1 MKNSTLCPRFERGM
15 QILSQRWNGLI
26 IYRLLSGPQ
35 RFCNIQSA
43 FPVSGRL
50 LSERL
55 KDLEKEGIVVRHVY
69 AETPVRIEYELTDKG
84 RALQST
90 IECIQGWSD
99 EWIENPQQLEECQAA
114 EMQLAEEDCECEE
127 AVAGAKNE

>member
-69 AETPVRIEYELTDKG
+69 AETPVRIEYELTEKG
-84 RALQST
+84 HALQST
-90 IECIQGWSD
+90 IACIQGWSD
-99 EWIENPQQLEECQAA
+99 EWINEPQHSESEE
-114 EMQLAEEDCECEE
+114 EVLHLSDEDCEK
-127 AVAGAKNE
+127 AAAGTKAE

>member
-55 KDLEKEGIVVRHVY
+55 KDLEKEGIVLRHVY
-69 AETPVRIEYELTDKG
+69 PETPVRIEYELTDKG

-99 EWIENPQQLEECQAA
+99 EWINEPQGECMTEESMLSLSDEACSEAA
-114 EMQLAEEDCECEE
+114 AGVKAE
-127 AVAGAKNE
+127 

>member
-55 KDLEKEGIVVRHVY
+55 KDLEKEGIVLRHVY
-69 AETPVRIEYELTDKG
+69 PETPVRIEYELTDKG

-90 IECIQGWSD
+90 IQCIQGWSD
-99 EWIENPQQLEECQAA
+99 EWINEPQVIEEANEETALHAQEECEKAGVNA
-114 EMQLAEEDCECEE
+114 E
-127 AVAGAKNE
+127 

>member
-1 MKNSTLCPRFERGM
+1 MKDSTVCPRFERGM

-26 IYRLLSGPQ
+26 IYRLLTGPQ

-55 KDLEKEGIVVRHVY
+55 KDLEKEGIVIRHVY

-99 EWIENPQQLEECQAA
+99 DWIEEPRQTDPTA
-114 EMQLAEEDCECEE
+114 EAVEQTEECEE
-127 AVAGAKNE
+127 AAAGLKAE

>member
-55 KDLEKEGIVVRHVY
+55 KDLEKEGIVLRHVY
-69 AETPVRIEYELTDKG
+69 PETPVRIEYELTDKG

-90 IECIQGWSD
+90 IQCIQGWSD
-99 EWIENPQQLEECQAA
+99 EWINEPQVVEDVNEETALQAQEECEKAGVNA
-114 EMQLAEEDCECEE
+114 E
-127 AVAGAKNE
+127 

>member
-55 KDLEKEGIVVRHVY
+55 KDLEKEGIVLRHVY
-69 AETPVRIEYELTDKG
+69 PETPVRIEYELTDKG

-90 IECIQGWSD
+90 IQCIQGWSD
-99 EWIENPQQLEECQAA
+99 EWINEPQVIEEANEETVLHAQEECEKAGVNA
-114 EMQLAEEDCECEE
+114 E
-127 AVAGAKNE
+127 

>member
-55 KDLEKEGIVVRHVY
+55 KDLEKEGIVLRHVY
-69 AETPVRIEYELTDKG
+69 PETPVRIEYELTDKG

-90 IECIQGWSD
+90 IQCIQGWSD
-99 EWIENPQQLEECQAA
+99 EWINEPQVIEEANEETVLHAQEEC
-114 EMQLAEEDCECEE
+114 EK
-127 AVAGAKNE
+127 AGVNAK